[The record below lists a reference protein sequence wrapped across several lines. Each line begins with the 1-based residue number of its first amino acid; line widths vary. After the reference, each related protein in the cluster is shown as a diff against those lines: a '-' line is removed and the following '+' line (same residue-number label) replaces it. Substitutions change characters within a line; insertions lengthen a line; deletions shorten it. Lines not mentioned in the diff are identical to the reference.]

1 MIWRGGAG
9 GVQSPRSRWGFH
21 ARALTCVC
29 ILTASAA
36 LVAACPAAAVG
47 AAQGCSDLDGVPIQ
61 YVIDYQSAI
70 QGIFDDNCIACHSG
84 DKPPAGLDLSAG
96 GSWSHLVDVP
106 SSQDASFTRVI
117 PHDPYQSLLF
127 LKVNCDTPGVGHRMP
142 FGLKPLSDDDQALIL
157 DWIAGGAPSGSTDG
171 IFRSGFELRG

>member
-1 MIWRGGAG
+1 MRSAG
-9 GVQSPRSRWGFH
+9 GGTARSARTRREVR
-21 ARALTCVC
+21 ARAAGRAYAIVAWIALLMPPE
-29 ILTASAA
+29 IFASIDAD
-36 LVAACPAAAVG
+36 
-47 AAQGCSDLDGVPIQ
+47 GCTDLDAVPIQ

-96 GSWSHLVDVP
+96 GSWSHLVNVP
-106 SSQDASFTRVI
+106 SSQDPSFTRVI
-117 PHDPYQSLLF
+117 PNDPAGSLLF

-142 FGLKPLSDDDQALIL
+142 FGLEPLSDDDQALVL
-157 DWIAGGAPSGSTDG
+157 DWIAGGAPSTTTDG

>member
-1 MIWRGGAG
+1 MTSACGEDAAR
-9 GVQSPRSRWGFH
+9 SPRPRRASRPG
-21 ARALTCVC
+21 
-29 ILTASAA
+29 AA
-36 LVAACPAAAVG
+36 LRGCVFAMAVVLFGTRHAAAFVD
-47 AAQGCSDLDGVPIQ
+47 AEGCSDLDAVPIQ
-61 YVIDYQSAI
+61 YLIDYQSAI

-96 GSWSHLVDVP
+96 GSWSHIVNVP
-106 SSQDASFTRVI
+106 SSQDASFTRVL
-117 PHDPYQSLLF
+117 PDDPYRSLLF

-142 FGLKPLSDDDQALIL
+142 FGLEPLSDDDQALIF

>member
-1 MIWRGGAG
+1 MMSRGRAG
-9 GVQSPRSRWGFH
+9 PLRPRSGLH
-21 ARALTCVC
+21 ARILSRGCVWGV
-29 ILTASAA
+29 AAA
-36 LVAACPAAAVG
+36 LFAMRPAAAAG
-47 AAQGCSDLDGVPIQ
+47 DAEGCTDLDGVPVQ

-96 GSWSHLVDVP
+96 GSGSHIVNVP

-117 PHDPYQSLLF
+117 PDAPYQSLLF

-142 FGLKPLSDDDQALIL
+142 FGLKPLSDDDQALIF

-171 IFRSGFELRG
+171 IFRSGFESRG